1 MTTTQC
7 DYALCSKCKSDLDS
21 KKVSIT
27 NDKRQSRRKILGDEN
42 KRKNQY
48 IACNERTDCAE
59 ESKHFPEELVC
70 LFDGSYFS
78 KERIDS
84 LKDYDTKYPFWCNKC
99 HVHFFDKGSRK
110 HKKSNETFDG
120 CHQYTLVWMFENNIS
135 LDAMNQ
141 KNIQSDYQ
149 LRTMK

>member
-7 DYALCSKCKSDLDS
+7 DYALCSKCKSNLDS

-42 KRKNQY
+42 KRKNRY
-48 IACNERTDCAE
+48 IACNERTADCTE
-59 ESKHFPEELVC
+59 ECKHFPEELVC

-120 CHQYTLVWMFENNIS
+120 CHQYTLV
-135 LDAMNQ
+135 
-141 KNIQSDYQ
+141 
-149 LRTMK
+149 